1 METNKSENT
10 QRIAKNTLMLYGRM
24 LLMMA
29 IGLYTSRVILNA
41 LGISDLGLYNVAGG
55 VVSMFAF
62 LNGTLA
68 SGTQRFLTF
77 EIGAGNQIKLKHV
90 FESAMTLH
98 ALLAIVIIIL
108 SETVGLWYLYNKL
121 NIADGRFTAAMWC
134 FQLSVLTMAISVIQ
148 IPFNAAIIAHEKMSV
163 YAYMSIYDA
172 VTKLIGAY
180 IIQITPIDKVISYS
194 IILTLFSITSIII
207 YNTYC
212 RKKFDECSFTFGFD
226 KDIFKDMLNFS
237 GWNTIGC
244 LAATGQ
250 STGVN
255 LVINFF
261 CGTVVNGAR
270 GIAYQASSW
279 VTRFVENFQVAL
291 NPQIVKYYASG
302 DVKSMASLAING
314 AQFSSY
320 LLLFLGIPLFIDI
333 EWVIDLWLGECPEY
347 VPIFLRIV
355 LIESLFKAIGN
366 PTVTCMHATGQMKW
380 LNIIVGS
387 ILLLILPAS
396 ILLFK
401 LGCTVEV
408 VVAANVI
415 PWMIVIPIRLY
426 LLKHYCNFPY
436 WKFMGQAFVKVLL
449 LALLMFSVP
458 FFISRFIPSNG
469 FIRFVEIGLCS
480 VITSS
485 SVILGLGLS
494 SSQRAQFFCKL
505 KSIVKK

>member
-1 METNKSENT
+1 MPSNNAENT
-10 QRIAKNTLMLYGRM
+10 KRIAKNTLMLYVRM
-24 LLMMA
+24 LLMMF
-29 IGLYTSRVILNA
+29 IGLYTSRVILQA

-62 LNGTLA
+62 LNGTLS

-77 EIGAGNQIKLKHV
+77 EIGSGNNTKLRQV

-108 SETVGLWYLYNKL
+108 SETIGLWYLYNKL

-134 FQLSVLTMAISVIQ
+134 FQLSVLTMAISIIQ

-172 VTKLIGAY
+172 ITKLLGAY
-180 IIQITPIDKVISYS
+180 LIQISTFDRVISYS
-194 IILTLFSITSIII
+194 VIITIFTITSVII

-212 RKKFDECSFTFGFD
+212 RRKFQECSFTFGFD
-226 KDIFKDMLNFS
+226 KQIFKDMMTFS

-261 CGTVVNGAR
+261 CGTIVNGAR

-279 VTRFVENFQVAL
+279 VTRFVDNFQVAL

-302 DVKSMASLAING
+302 DIKSMANLAING
-314 AQFSSY
+314 AKFSSY

-333 EWVIDLWLGECPEY
+333 EWVINLWLGECPEY
-347 VPIFLRIV
+347 VPTFLRIV
-355 LIESLFKAIGN
+355 LVEALFKAIGN
-366 PTVTCMHATGQMKW
+366 PTVTSMHATGEMKW
-380 LNIIVGS
+380 LNITVGS
-387 ILLLILPAS
+387 VLLLILPIS
-396 ILLFK
+396 IALFK
-401 LGCTVEV
+401 VGCPVEIV
-408 VVAANVI
+408 MAANVI
-415 PWMIVIPIRLY
+415 PWIAVIPIRLV
-426 LLKHYCNFPY
+426 LLKHFCEFPV
-436 WKFMGQAFVKVLL
+436 WTFIFDALIKTII
-449 LALLMFSVP
+449 LALIMFT
-458 FFISRFIPSNG
+458 IPYLICKSLESTG
-469 FIRFVEIGLCS
+469 IIHFLEMGACS
-480 VITSS
+480 VLTSS
-485 SVILGLGLS
+485 LVIWFFGLNS
-494 SSQRAQFFCKL
+494 DQRNGIVSKIKFV
-505 KSIVKK
+505 VKK

>member
-1 METNKSENT
+1 
-10 QRIAKNTLMLYGRM
+10 MLVMM
-24 LLMMA
+24 L
-29 IGLYTSRVILNA
+29 IGLYTSRVILRA

-55 VVSMFAF
+55 VVGMFSF
-62 LNGTLA
+62 LNGTLS

-77 EIGAGNQIKLKHV
+77 EIGAGDEIKLKKV

-98 ALLAIVIIIL
+98 AVLAVIIIIL

-121 NIADGRFTAAMWC
+121 NIEDGRFPAAMWC

-148 IPFNAAIIAHEKMSV
+148 IPFNASIIAHEKMSV

-172 VTKLIGAY
+172 LTKLLGAY
-180 IIQITPIDKVISYS
+180 LIQITTFDRVISYS
-194 IILTLFSITSIII
+194 VLITVFTITSILI
-207 YNTYC
+207 YNIYC

-226 KDIFKDMLNFS
+226 KSIFKDMLSFS

-250 STGVN
+250 SIGVN

-279 VTRFVENFQVAL
+279 VTRFVDNFQVAL
-291 NPQIVKYYASG
+291 NPQIVKYYAAG
-302 DVKSMASLAING
+302 DIKSMANLAING

-333 EWVIDLWLGECPEY
+333 EWVIGLWLGERPEY

-366 PTVTCMHATGQMKW
+366 PTVTSMHATGQMKW
-380 LNIIVGS
+380 LNITVGS
-387 ILLLILPAS
+387 ILLLILPIS
-396 ILLFK
+396 IILFK
-401 LGCTVEV
+401 VGCPVEV

-415 PWMIVIPIRLY
+415 PWIVVIPVRL
-426 LLKHYCNFPY
+426 LLLNHYCEFPA
-436 WKFMGQAFVKVLL
+436 WKFIQTAMLKTVF
-449 LALLMFSVP
+449 LALIMFAVP
-458 FFISRFIPSNG
+458 FALSKSLSSTGLIHFI
-469 FIRFVEIGLCS
+469 EIGACS
-480 VITSS
+480 AITSAV
-485 SVILGLGLS
+485 VICFLGLS
-494 SSQRAQFFCKL
+494 KSQRKDL
-505 KSIVKK
+505 VEKVKKSLSK

>member
-1 METNKSENT
+1 MSTSNAENT
-10 QRIAKNTLMLYGRM
+10 KRIAKNTLMLYGRM

-62 LNGTLA
+62 LNGTLS

-77 EIGAGNQIKLKHV
+77 EIGSGNQVKLKHV

-98 ALLAIVIIIL
+98 ALLAIIIIIL
-108 SETVGLWYLYNKL
+108 SETIGLWYLYNKL

-148 IPFNAAIIAHEKMSV
+148 IPFNAAIIAHERMSV

-172 VTKLIGAY
+172 VTKLLGAY
-180 IIQITPIDKVISYS
+180 IIQITPFDRVISYS
-194 IILTLFSITSIII
+194 VIITLFTITSILI

-212 RKKFDECSFTFGFD
+212 RKKFHECSFTFGFD

-270 GIAYQASSW
+270 GIAYQASGW
-279 VTRFVENFQVAL
+279 VTRFVDNFQMAL

-302 DVKSMASLAING
+302 DVKSMANLAING

-320 LLLFLGIPLFIDI
+320 LVLFLGIPLFIDI
-333 EWVIDLWLGECPEY
+333 EWIINLWLGECPEY
-347 VPIFLRIV
+347 VPVFLRIV
-355 LIESLFKAIGN
+355 LVESLFKAIGN

-380 LNIIVGS
+380 LNIVVGS
-387 ILLLILPAS
+387 ILLLILPVS

-401 LGCTVEV
+401 LGCSVEV

-415 PWMIVIPIRLY
+415 PWMIVVPVRLL
-426 LLKHYCNFPY
+426 LLKHYCDFPY
-436 WKFMGQAFVKVLL
+436 WRFMGQAFAKVLL
-449 LALLMFSVP
+449 LAIIMFSVP
-458 FFISRFIPSNG
+458 FAMSKILSSDG
-469 FIRFVEIGLCS
+469 FFHFVEIGLCS

-485 SVILGLGLS
+485 MVILGLGLS
-494 SSQRAQFFCKL
+494 SSQRTQLFSKI
-505 KSIVKK
+505 KSIINR